1 MVQIGLESPKRSKI
15 CNFQNWLDT
24 RPKME
29 THEANV
35 YSTILGG
42 FSQGFY
48 EQVFWSPFLDLGAR
62 STIFRH
68 LKKGTVDKLLHTF
81 YLCVPFLD
89 LRYQLV

>member
-15 CNFQNWLDT
+15 CNFQNCLDT

-29 THEANV
+29 THEPNV
-35 YSTILGG
+35 YPTILGG
-42 FSQGFY
+42 VSKG
-48 EQVFWSPFLDLGAR
+48 FWSPFLDLGAR